1 MIKRLDGINNIE
13 YKQNL
18 NSKHK
23 NIYST
28 DIDRFERSE
37 KQDSVSH
44 NPIVSKLKAL
54 FAAMAIGLATQS
66 CSDDTPVDEVNN
78 SQSGLVLDFGD
89 ALDKLRDDS
98 YKLTVPEIIEKLDST
113 VYANR
118 NKIEDYASK
127 SDENYQITTDFIKT
141 VLSAFG
147 SENDDYS
154 ELSKEFKSLAD
165 ENDGLLNADYVNR
178 INDLYKNIDNIN
190 SENPGYYDSNGYLTD
205 IYNKQN
211 DLKTNC
217 IGANTVRQNAI
228 KKLMLDAQDMNEK
241 EPIVTDK
248 DYTEVYDKYMLQTS
262 ELLDMESLNSIE
274 ADEKINELLNTYNE
288 LNKVAQSKGKDRI
301 YDAGLKMLDAS
312 HTMVDAAC
320 EVLVRAMEKAAT
332 NVTPDFSETFRMIH
346 YNLDKIMN
354 TGDYDSPAV
363 DEIIDGL
370 EL

>member
-37 KQDSVSH
+37 KQDSISA

-66 CSDDTPVDEVNN
+66 CSDDTPVDEVND

-147 SENDDYS
+147 SENDEYS

-262 ELLDMESLNSIE
+262 ELLDMESLNTIK

-301 YDAGLKMLDAS
+301 YDAGIKMLDAS